1 MENVNKDP
9 KTTSYMIFISVTI
22 RELTVSSI
30 LTPRENVLSP
40 SRIKRHQTGN
50 IGKKNS
56 DLEFWYWR
64 TTMDVGEKKT
74 CIIKK

>member
-30 LTPRENVLSP
+30 LSPRENVLSP

-50 IGKKNS
+50 IGKKIQTWNF
-56 DLEFWYWR
+56 DIEGQLWMLER
-64 TTMDVGEKKT
+64 KKHA
-74 CIIKK
+74 